1 MEIQE
6 FQKKLAELS
15 QSASENGKILKG
27 DQIRSFFEGMDLNR
41 EQLLQI
47 FRYFKSQ
54 GIHIEG
60 ISFSDEQESQ
70 PVETEEEKA
79 RKAAEAKELEKED
92 QRRADRI
99 QGNQCLT
106 AEDKEYL
113 KRYKESLK
121 KPEDATEHLEQFLP
135 LAADLAAEM
144 FRDGMNLA
152 DLIQEANVALL
163 NIFAGDM
170 EGVTDS
176 DIRER
181 LRKGV
186 KEAANQQDE
195 QKFEDDCLVAKV
207 QNLDNVMKDLTDGD
221 EGEPK
226 FSVEELAIMLDMDI
240 DEMKDIIRLTGCMK
254 PMGTVFSG
262 TLEPENTVP
271 IGYILI

>member
-15 QSASENGKILKG
+15 QSADENGKVLKG
-27 DQIRSFFEGMDLNR
+27 DQIRDFFEGMDLNR

-70 PVETEEEKA
+70 PTETEEEKA
-79 RKAAEAKELEKED
+79 AEAKALEQED
-92 QRRADRI
+92 QKRAGRI
-99 QGNQCLT
+99 QENQCLT

-113 KRYKESLK
+113 KHYKESLK
-121 KPEDATEHLEQFLP
+121 KPEEITERLERFLP
-135 LAADLAAEM
+135 LAADLSAEM

-170 EGVTDS
+170 EGVTDT

-240 DEMKDIIRLTGCMK
+240 DEMKDIIRLTG
-254 PMGTVFSG
+254 S
-262 TLEPENTVP
+262 L
-271 IGYILI
+271 

>member
-6 FQKKLAELS
+6 FQKKLAELY
-15 QSASENGKILKG
+15 QNANENGKILKG
-27 DQIRSFFEGMDLNR
+27 DQIRSFFDGMDLTR

-60 ISFSDEQESQ
+60 ISFLDEQESQ
-70 PVETEEEKA
+70 PVETEEEKEK
-79 RKAAEAKELEKED
+79 KAAEKKAMVQED
-92 QRRADRI
+92 QQRAERI

-113 KRYKESLK
+113 KNYKQSLK
-121 KPEDATEHLEQFLP
+121 KPSEIENRLEQFLP

-152 DLIQEANVALL
+152 DLIQESNVALL

-170 EGVTDS
+170 QGMSDS

-207 QNLDNVMKDLTDGD
+207 QNLDNVMKELTDGE

-240 DEMKDIIRLTGCMK
+240 DEMKDIIRLAG
-254 PMGTVFSG
+254 G
-262 TLEPENTVP
+262 N
-271 IGYILI
+271 

>member
-27 DQIRSFFEGMDLNR
+27 DQIRSFFESMDLNR

-70 PVETEEEKA
+70 PVETEEE
-79 RKAAEAKELEKED
+79 KAAEAKELEKED

-240 DEMKDIIRLTGCMK
+240 DEMKDIIRLTGSM
-254 PMGTVFSG
+254 
-262 TLEPENTVP
+262 
-271 IGYILI
+271 

>member
-15 QSASENGKILKG
+15 QSANENGKVLKG
-27 DQIRSFFEGMDLNR
+27 DQIRSFFDGMDLNR

-70 PVETEEEKA
+70 PVETEEEMAK
-79 RKAAEAKELEKED
+79 KAAEAKELEED
-92 QRRADRI
+92 QRRTDRI

-121 KPEDATEHLEQFLP
+121 KPEETTERLEEFLP

-170 EGVTDS
+170 EGVTNS
-176 DIRER
+176 DIRDR

-240 DEMKDIIRLTGCMK
+240 DEMKDIIRLTGSM
-254 PMGTVFSG
+254 
-262 TLEPENTVP
+262 
-271 IGYILI
+271 

>member
-6 FQKKLAELS
+6 FQKKLAQLS
-15 QSASENGKILKG
+15 QKANEHGKVLKG
-27 DQIRSFFEGMDLNR
+27 EQIRTFFEGMDLDR

-60 ISFSDEQESQ
+60 ISFSDEQGSQ
-70 PVETEEEKA
+70 PEETEKEKAKKEAEEKA
-79 RKAAEAKELEKED
+79 LEQENR
-92 QRRADRI
+92 QMADRI

-113 KRYKESLK
+113 SHYKESLK
-121 KPEDATEHLEQFLP
+121 KPEETEERLEQFLP

-152 DLIQEANVALL
+152 DLIQEANISLL

-170 EGVTDS
+170 EGVSDS

-186 KEAANQQDE
+186 KEAANMQDE

-240 DEMKDIIRLTGCMK
+240 DEMKDIIRLTGSM
-254 PMGTVFSG
+254 
-262 TLEPENTVP
+262 
-271 IGYILI
+271 

>member
-15 QSASENGKILKG
+15 QSASENGKVLKG

-70 PVETEEEKA
+70 PAETEEEKTK
-79 RKAAEAKELEKED
+79 KAAEAKALEQED
-92 QRRADRI
+92 QKRADRI

-113 KRYKESLK
+113 KHYKDSLK
-121 KPEDATEHLEQFLP
+121 KTEETTERLEEFLP

-176 DIRER
+176 DIRDR

-240 DEMKDIIRLTGCMK
+240 DEMKDIIRLTGSM
-254 PMGTVFSG
+254 
-262 TLEPENTVP
+262 
-271 IGYILI
+271 

>member
-1 MEIQE
+1 M
-6 FQKKLAELS
+6 
-15 QSASENGKILKG
+15 
-27 DQIRSFFEGMDLNR
+27 
-41 EQLLQI
+41 
-47 FRYFKSQ
+47 
-54 GIHIEG
+54 
-60 ISFSDEQESQ
+60 
-70 PVETEEEKA
+70 
-79 RKAAEAKELEKED
+79 
-92 QRRADRI
+92 
-99 QGNQCLT
+99 
-106 AEDKEYL
+106 
-113 KRYKESLK
+113 
-121 KPEDATEHLEQFLP
+121 
-135 LAADLAAEM
+135 AADLAAEM

-170 EGVTDS
+170 DGVTDS

-240 DEMKDIIRLTGCMK
+240 DEMKDIIRLTGSM
-254 PMGTVFSG
+254 
-262 TLEPENTVP
+262 
-271 IGYILI
+271 

>member
-6 FQKKLAELS
+6 FQKKLAQLS
-15 QSASENGKILKG
+15 QSANENGKILKG

-60 ISFSDEQESQ
+60 ISFAEEQESQ
-70 PVETEEEKA
+70 PTESVQDRE
-79 RKAAEAKELEKED
+79 RKAAEENARKQEKKQME
-92 QRRADRI
+92 DRI
-99 QGNQCLT
+99 Q
-106 AEDKEYL
+106 EE
-113 KRYKESLK
+113 
-121 KPEDATEHLEQFLP
+121 TEGLEQYLP
-135 LAADLAAEM
+135 LATDLAAEM

-170 EGVTDS
+170 EDVSDS

-207 QNLDNVMKDLTDGD
+207 QNLDNVMKELTDGD

-240 DEMKDIIRLTGCMK
+240 DEMKDIIRLTGSM
-254 PMGTVFSG
+254 
-262 TLEPENTVP
+262 
-271 IGYILI
+271 

>member
-6 FQKKLAELS
+6 FQKKLAQLS
-15 QSASENGKILKG
+15 QSANENGKILKG

-60 ISFSDEQESQ
+60 ISFAEEQESQ
-70 PVETEEEKA
+70 PTESVEDRE
-79 RKAAEAKELEKED
+79 RKAAEEHARKQEKKQME
-92 QRRADRI
+92 DRI

-113 KRYKESLK
+113 KRYKDSLK
-121 KPEDATEHLEQFLP
+121 TPEETEGLEQYLP

-170 EGVTDS
+170 EDVSDS

-207 QNLDNVMKDLTDGD
+207 QNLDNIMKELTDGD

-240 DEMKDIIRLTGCMK
+240 DEMKDIIRLTGSM
-254 PMGTVFSG
+254 
-262 TLEPENTVP
+262 
-271 IGYILI
+271 

>member
-1 MEIQE
+1 MGFSTVPCNE
-6 FQKKLAELS
+6 FVEVLASKAPVPGGGGASALVGAIGTALGNMVGSLTVGKKKYAEV
-15 QSASENGKILKG
+15 EEEMWELKG
-27 DQIRSFFEGMDLNR
+27 KCDQLQKDFLRLIERDAEVFEPLSKAYGMPR
-41 EQLLQI
+41 
-47 FRYFKSQ
+47 
-54 GIHIEG
+54 
-60 ISFSDEQESQ
+60 
-70 PVETEEEKA
+70 ETEEEKA
-79 RKAAEAKELEKED
+79 KKAAEAKAMEQED
-92 QRRADRI
+92 QKRADRI

-113 KRYKESLK
+113 KHYKESLK
-121 KPEDATEHLEQFLP
+121 KTEETTQRLEEFLP

-176 DIRER
+176 DIRDR

-240 DEMKDIIRLTGCMK
+240 DEMKDIIRLTGSM
-254 PMGTVFSG
+254 
-262 TLEPENTVP
+262 
-271 IGYILI
+271 

>member
-106 AEDKEYL
+106 AEEKEYL

-170 EGVTDS
+170 D
-176 DIRER
+176 
-181 LRKGV
+181 
-186 KEAANQQDE
+186 
-195 QKFEDDCLVAKV
+195 
-207 QNLDNVMKDLTDGD
+207 
-221 EGEPK
+221 
-226 FSVEELAIMLDMDI
+226 
-240 DEMKDIIRLTGCMK
+240 
-254 PMGTVFSG
+254 
-262 TLEPENTVP
+262 
-271 IGYILI
+271 